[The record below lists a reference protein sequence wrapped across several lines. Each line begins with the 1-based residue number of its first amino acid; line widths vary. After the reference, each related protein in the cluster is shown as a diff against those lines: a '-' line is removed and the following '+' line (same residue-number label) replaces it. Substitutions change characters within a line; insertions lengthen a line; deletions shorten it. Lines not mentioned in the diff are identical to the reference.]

1 MRLIAAF
8 RPFFKNHIS
17 SAMLTFDRG
26 HIISRLQLTAT
37 VHADSHST
45 ARCKFFAVLTVAI
58 GTVHRTLFRGI
69 NCVCTAISTFINHTL
84 LLLHYLFIYMT
95 ICLSFTRPAVIS
107 TYCIYAAILCIRH
120 ILSLTAHGIQVL
132 RLPCCLRSQV
142 IPDGSLCP

>member
-26 HIISRLQLTAT
+26 HIISRLQLTAA

-58 GTVHRTLFRGI
+58 RTVHRTLFRGV
-69 NCVCTAISTFINHTL
+69 NCVCTAISTFINHIL
-84 LLLHYLFIYMT
+84 LLLLLLFRLYT
-95 ICLSFTRPAVIS
+95 
-107 TYCIYAAILCIRH
+107 AILPLAIKLVLSNRQF
-120 ILSLTAHGIQVL
+120 SLTAHGIPVL

-142 IPDGSLCP
+142 IPDESLCP